1 MSEKPLFSRG
11 KYTPLASESALPKDL
26 QGASFEGGL
35 LVLGSPGSGKTSLL
49 RLIAREQITR
59 LGANAVLA
67 VTPDRQSAALRR
79 DELILDSLASSA
91 GPRARS
97 LTGLA
102 FWILDQT
109 ALTNG
114 ESRPKLLS
122 GANQQEL
129 VASLISSAIAQGK
142 EKNWKL
148 PKATLQLNGFV
159 TELREQLTVFLE
171 HQITPEALSKIA
183 QEFPNLRL
191 GPALDIYPAYLEEI
205 QRRGVLDTS
214 QLLVRATEQ
223 IKADRSLVSDLKLL
237 LIDDA
242 QELTAAGFALLEELS
257 STINL
262 VFFADPDATV
272 LGFRG
277 ALGSKLSAELE
288 RVFPNLTRH
297 TLETKHEIRS
307 AEIAELMRRIS
318 NRIPVSLAGSQRKSL
333 NQSVSKPESVACKVF
348 PNSSQEL
355 DYLATEMRKTRLTES
370 ASWDDFVVVAR
381 TRPQLDAIH
390 RGLVARGVPSRILG
404 YQTALR
410 EQFAARSILNIA
422 LKILKPDLNDE
433 SLSSDLLQSPF
444 CGLDSLGLRRLFR
457 KLAHLERES
466 DLVRSKRVL
475 LAEVIETAAAT
486 DLDTPEFLKLK
497 KLQTLIRSVREKP
510 LGNGLELVSQI
521 WENSGLA
528 TKWQELARGSSEV
541 AAAANRDLDSVL
553 ELFAAA
559 ERYSERNPAASAF
572 DFVSYQL
579 EVAVPEDSLA
589 PLGYSPSV
597 SLSTPSALLGA
608 RYRFGF
614 LPRLQD
620 GIWPNLRTRGSL
632 LGATAIDEYL
642 KGNSTDP
649 SSLSRT
655 ELSEELRLLYKAVGS
670 VTERIYF
677 TAMQS
682 LDEQPSQ
689 FFNILFSQVPAV
701 ENYEREFDLRNRVG
715 RLRIAVQSG
724 DERAAL
730 ELATL
735 ARAGVA
741 GADPSGWYGVLGASS
756 DAPLVDEGEL
766 VVVNPSKLDAFAKC
780 PLHWFVAS
788 HGGDGSGFEA
798 SLGTLIHEALEKSLD
813 KAENLQPTVDSLW
826 HQLEFEAE
834 WQEQAQR
841 RKAQQMVLALVDYI
855 ENKSGE
861 LLASEAAFEF
871 VVDKLQ
877 INGKVDR
884 IERTEN
890 GIVVV
895 DLKTGKVGTKEEV
908 ANNKQLALYQMAAKK
923 VLTPGQD
930 VVGARII
937 SVDKK
942 LSVPEQGPL
951 EGKLLDDLNSLLESA
966 SREMSAKNLTAIVS
980 DHCSGNATC
989 SMLLVPQVGDHD

>member
-11 KYTPLASESALPKDL
+11 KYSPLAAESAMPKDL
-26 QGASFEGGL
+26 QDSSFEGGL
-35 LVLGSPGSGKTSLL
+35 LILGSPGSGKTTLL
-49 RLIAREQITR
+49 RLIAREQISR
-59 LGANAVLA
+59 LGPNAVLA
-67 VTPDRQSAALRR
+67 ITPDRQSAALRR
-79 DELILDSLASSA
+79 DELILDSLISSA

-97 LTGLA
+97 VTGLA

-109 ALTNG
+109 ALAKG

-129 VASLISSAIAQGK
+129 VASLVTSAIAQGK

-159 TELREQLTVFLE
+159 TELRDQLTVFLE
-171 HQITPEALSKIA
+171 HQILPEALASLAKD
-183 QEFPNLRL
+183 FPDLRL

-205 QRRGVLDTS
+205 QKLGVLDTS
-214 QLLVRATEQ
+214 QLLVRATQQ
-223 IKADRSLVSDLKLL
+223 IKADRSLLSDLKLV

-242 QELTAAGFALLEELS
+242 QELTAAGFALVEELS
-257 STINL
+257 TTITT

-288 RVFPNLTRH
+288 RVFPKLSRH

-307 AEIAELMRRIS
+307 AEIAELLRRIS

-333 NQSVSKPESVACKVF
+333 NHSVSKPESVTSKVF

-355 DYLATEMRKTRLTES
+355 DYLATEIRRTRLTES

-381 TRPQLDAIH
+381 TRPQLDAIQK
-390 RGLVARGVPSRILG
+390 GLVARGVPSRILG
-404 YQTALR
+404 AQTALR
-410 EQFAARSILNIA
+410 EQFAARSILDIA

-433 SLSSDLLQSPF
+433 SLSRALLQSPF

-466 DLVRSKRVL
+466 GLVRSQKVL
-475 LAEVIETAAAT
+475 LSEVIETAAAV

-510 LGNGLELVSQI
+510 SGNALQLVSRI

-528 TKWQELARGSSEV
+528 SKWQEIARGSSEV

-559 ERYSERNPAASAF
+559 ERYTERNPAATAL
-572 DFVSYQL
+572 DFVSNQL

-597 SLSTPSALLGA
+597 SLSTPSALLGS

-620 GIWPNLRTRGSL
+620 GIWPNLRSRSSL

-642 KGNSTDP
+642 KGNSEDP
-649 SSLSRT
+649 NSLSRT
-655 ELSEELRLLYKAVGS
+655 ELSEELRLLFKAVGS
-670 VTERIYF
+670 ITERAYF

-689 FFNILFSQVPAV
+689 FFNILFSHVPAV

-715 RLRIAVQSG
+715 RLRIAVQAG
-724 DERAAL
+724 DEKAAL

-735 ARAGVA
+735 AQAGMA
-741 GADPSGWYGVLGASS
+741 CLS
-756 DAPLVDEGEL
+756 
-766 VVVNPSKLDAFAKC
+766 
-780 PLHWFVAS
+780 
-788 HGGDGSGFEA
+788 
-798 SLGTLIHEALEKSLD
+798 
-813 KAENLQPTVDSLW
+813 
-826 HQLEFEAE
+826 
-834 WQEQAQR
+834 
-841 RKAQQMVLALVDYI
+841 
-855 ENKSGE
+855 
-861 LLASEAAFEF
+861 
-871 VVDKLQ
+871 
-877 INGKVDR
+877 
-884 IERTEN
+884 
-890 GIVVV
+890 
-895 DLKTGKVGTKEEV
+895 
-908 ANNKQLALYQMAAKK
+908 YQVMH
-923 VLTPGQD
+923 P
-930 VVGARII
+930 
-937 SVDKK
+937 
-942 LSVPEQGPL
+942 
-951 EGKLLDDLNSLLESA
+951 
-966 SREMSAKNLTAIVS
+966 
-980 DHCSGNATC
+980 
-989 SMLLVPQVGDHD
+989 